1 MHTLTS
7 KTLVRVLYMGLAV
20 VLTLA
25 GFRATAQEDCGF
37 LNAPEGLT
45 AGCTDSC
52 VWVVPDL
59 SGRLRRQATP
69 WIPLMPA
76 LPLAPGTGN
85 VLATPTNGFSDGIGL
100 PFGFSFFNTDFF
112 NLKATGRG
120 CDVQC
125 RTDRQLQLPQ
135 WDLGAPALPPNSIMA
150 LYGYISNNG
159 GEIRTATLG
168 EFPCRR
174 FVISWE
180 NLPQTGC
187 SSNEL
192 VTQVVLHETSN
203 VVEMHIGQF
212 ASCIGITAVVGIQGG
227 MAKAPMVRMPT
238 TRENSRSMISRGVM
252 RRMGT
257 PKPSWSI
264 WSTMKSSAKA
274 TA

>member
-1 MHTLTS
+1 M
-7 KTLVRVLYMGLAV
+7 
-20 VLTLA
+20 
-25 GFRATAQEDCGF
+25 
-37 LNAPEGLT
+37 NAPEGLT

-52 VWVVPDL
+52 VWVVPDFERAAETTGYTVD
-59 SGRLRRQATP
+59 SIGYAP
-69 WIPLMPA
+69 
-76 LPLAPGTGN
+76 PLAPGTGN

-112 NLKATGRG
+112 NLKVSRKGFVTFNVGLTGNYNYPN
-120 CDVQC
+120 Q
-125 RTDRQLQLPQ
+125 
-135 WDLGAPALPPNSIMA
+135 DLGAPALPPNSIMA
-150 LYGYISNNG
+150 PYGYISNNG